1 MKIRETLQTN
11 SVKKQR
17 ENQLL
22 TISTISNTN
31 KINTSD
37 DLASTETFN
46 PQLPALD
53 NSTNNSP
60 FSVRGRKPYLTI
72 WFFSW
77 KKVPKEFYY

>member
-1 MKIRETLQTN
+1 MLQTN
-11 SVKKQR
+11 SVKNRGK
-17 ENQLL
+17 
-22 TISTISNTN
+22 ISCYQYQQFISNTN

-53 NSTNNSP
+53 NSANNSP